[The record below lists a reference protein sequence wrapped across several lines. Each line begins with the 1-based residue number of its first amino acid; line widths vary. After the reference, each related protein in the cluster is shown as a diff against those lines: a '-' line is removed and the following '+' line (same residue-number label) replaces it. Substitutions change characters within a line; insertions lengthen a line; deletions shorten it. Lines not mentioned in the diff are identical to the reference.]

1 MSGIGAVMD
10 IAIGALASASYGI
23 DVTGHNIANVS
34 TEGYSRQA
42 PVQEAKRPMQYR
54 GLQMGRGVST
64 TQVTRETEQM
74 LEDRLMQQKGS
85 LARSTEMEKYAKIL
99 ETVFTENA
107 SASVSSQL
115 NEYWNLWH
123 DVTNNPSGAAER
135 IALNESSSMLAE
147 QFQSLDRGLKQLATD
162 ITNSLIPEI
171 DKINQLSQEIA
182 YLNNQIVGLETGGV
196 ANDLRDKRNT
206 LVARLAESIDLNSF
220 EQDNGSLTVV
230 SAKGSVLV
238 HGDGAYGIA
247 LGGINGDRVEWQ
259 NSGGTAIDI
268 TNHIS
273 TGKLGGWLEM
283 RDEVLAKYQLDL
295 DGLVKEFVWTT
306 NQQHSQGVGLDGFS
320 SLTSDYKTVGP
331 GIAIGSAA
339 SGLTFHDRIQDG
351 SFQLWVYGGPAGP
364 AGTPINIVAGTT
376 LDDVRA
382 QIEGA
387 HAEIAST
394 VVDGQLQ
401 ITASNGYT
409 FAFSN
414 DTSHTLA
421 ALGINNFFEGS
432 NAGSIAVSDNIGPEL
447 DRIAAGR
454 IDVNGVFSS
463 GDNTNAISI
472 TDLQFA
478 RTAISQ
484 WTCDRLNGN
493 TEGTLT
499 VTIDEGYHAMAGSIG
514 AVSAGISMRKAFAME
529 MVNNMSQM
537 RDSISA
543 VSLDEEMTNLIKFQ
557 HAYSAAAKL
566 ISTADEMLAT
576 ILALK

>member
-1 MSGIGAVMD
+1 MSGIGAVLD
-10 IAIGALASASYGI
+10 IAREALASSSYGI
-23 DVTGHNIANVS
+23 DVTGHNIANVN
-34 TEGYSRQA
+34 TEGYSRQT
-42 PVQEAKRPMQYR
+42 PVQEAKRPLQYK

-64 TQVTRETEQM
+64 TQVTRATEQM
-74 LEDRLMQQKGS
+74 IEDRLMQQEGS
-85 LARSTEMEKYAKIL
+85 LARSTEMEKYVKIM

-115 NEYWNLWH
+115 NEYWNQWH
-123 DVTNNPSGAAER
+123 DVANNPSGAAER
-135 IALNESSSMLAE
+135 IALNEGSSMLAE
-147 QFQSLDRGLKQLATD
+147 QYQSLDRDLKQMATD
-162 ITNSLIPEI
+162 ITKSLSPEI

-182 YLNNQIVGLETGGV
+182 YLNDQIVGLETGGV

-206 LVARLAESIDLNSF
+206 LAARLAESIDLNSF
-220 EQDNGSLTVV
+220 EQVNGSLTVV
-230 SAKGSVLV
+230 SARGCVLV

-259 NSGGTAIDI
+259 NSSGTTIDI
-268 TNHIS
+268 TDHIS

-283 RDEVLAKYQLDL
+283 RDEVLSKYQLDL

-306 NQQHSQGVGLDGFS
+306 NQQHSQGVGLEGFS
-320 SLTSDYKTVGP
+320 SLTSDYKTADP
-331 GIAIGSAA
+331 GAALGSAA
-339 SGLTFHDRIQDG
+339 SSLTFHDRIQDG

-364 AGTPINIVAGTT
+364 AGTPINIAAGTT

-382 QIEGA
+382 QIDGA

-401 ITASNGYT
+401 IAASNGYT
-409 FAFSN
+409 FAFSD

-421 ALGINNFFEGS
+421 ALGINTLFEGS

-454 IDVNGVFSS
+454 IDINGVLSS
-463 GDNTNAISI
+463 GDNANAISI

-478 RTAISQ
+478 RPAIPQ

-493 TEGTLT
+493 TEGVLT
-499 VTIDEGYHAMAGSIG
+499 ATIDEGYHAMAGSLG
-514 AVSAGISMRKAFAME
+514 AVSAGISREKAFEME

-537 RDSISA
+537 RDRISG
-543 VSLDEEMTNLIKFQ
+543 VSLDEEMTHLIKFQ

-576 ILALK
+576 LLELR

>member
-1 MSGIGAVMD
+1 
-10 IAIGALASASYGI
+10 
-23 DVTGHNIANVS
+23 
-34 TEGYSRQA
+34 
-42 PVQEAKRPMQYR
+42 
-54 GLQMGRGVST
+54 MGRGVST

-74 LEDRLMQQKGS
+74 IEDRLMQQKGS
-85 LARSTEMEKYAKIL
+85 LAHSTEMEKYAKIL
-99 ETVFTENA
+99 ETVFTESA
-107 SASVSSQL
+107 STSVSSQL

-123 DVTNNPSGAAER
+123 DVANNPSGAAER
-135 IALNESSSMLAE
+135 ISLIECSSMLAE
-147 QFQSLDRGLKQLATD
+147 QFQYLDRDLKQLSTD
-162 ITNSLIPEI
+162 ITKSLSPEI
-171 DKINQLSQEIA
+171 DNINQLSQEIA
-182 YLNNQIVGLETGGV
+182 YLNDQIVGLETSGV

-220 EQDNGSLTVV
+220 EQANGSLTVV
-230 SAKGSVLV
+230 SARGCVLV
-238 HGDGAYGIA
+238 HGDDAYGIA

-259 NSGGTAIDI
+259 NSSGTAIDI
-268 TNHIS
+268 TDHIS

-295 DGLVKEFVWTT
+295 DSLVKEFVWTT
-306 NQQHSQGVGLDGFS
+306 NQQHSQGVGLEGFS
-320 SLTSDYKTVGP
+320 ALTSDYKTADP

-339 SGLTFHDRIQDG
+339 AGLVFHDRIEDG
-351 SFQLWVYGGPAGP
+351 SFQLWVYGDPAGP
-364 AGTPINIVAGTT
+364 AGTAINIAAGTT

-387 HAEIAST
+387 HTEISST

-409 FAFSN
+409 FAFSD
-414 DTSHTLA
+414 DTSHALA
-421 ALGINNFFEGS
+421 ALGINNFFKGS
-432 NAGSIAVSDNIGPEL
+432 SAGSIAVRDNIDSEL
-447 DRIAAGR
+447 DRVAAGR
-454 IDVNGVFSS
+454 IDINGVFSS
-463 GDNTNAISI
+463 GDNANALSI

-484 WTCDRLNGN
+484 WTCDRQNGS
-493 TEGTLT
+493 TEGVLT
-499 VTIDEGYHAMAGSIG
+499 ATIDEGYHAIAGSIG
-514 AVSAGISMRKAFAME
+514 AVSAGISREKAFEME
-529 MVNNMSQM
+529 MVNNMGQM

-576 ILALK
+576 LLELK